1 MYRDYIYVI
10 FLSVSLFFP
19 LSFFLQAGPLLCYSP
34 KDEGLCSSSVPRYYY
49 DSKTKSCK
57 EFRYTGCGGNANN
70 FVTETDCYNVC
81 RKGKGVF
88 FVFCQ
93 SQAGKA
99 IHIPVTSVHSV
110 LLLTLA
116 CYRGMLFVFWTQCFQ
131 RQGKLK
137 YDAKS
142 FWQDQCDVR

>member
-1 MYRDYIYVI
+1 MTPRLNHVKSSDIPAVVEMPTTSSLKQI
-10 FLSVSLFFP
+10 ATMSVE
-19 LSFFLQAGPLLCYSP
+19 
-34 KDEGLCSSSVPRYYY
+34 KV
-49 DSKTKSCK
+49 
-57 EFRYTGCGGNANN
+57 
-70 FVTETDCYNVC
+70 
-81 RKGKGVF
+81 KGF
-88 FVFCQ
+88 SFVFCQ

-142 FWQDQCDVR
+142 FWQDQCDVRCSYTIFE